1 MGKEG
6 NGRDDVFGF
15 EKCRPLRW
23 SMTDEL
29 LVENSEKFKAMEKNI
44 LTNLKFLW
52 LVLFIAPRR
61 LRTL

>member
-29 LVENSEKFKAMEKNI
+29 LVDNSEKFKAMEKTFLN
-44 LTNLKFLW
+44 KFISS
-52 LVLFIAPRR
+52 VIK
-61 LRTL
+61 

>member
-23 SMTDEL
+23 SMTDEFM
-29 LVENSEKFKAMEKNI
+29 VENPEQLKVRTFSGLFFLLRHADCEHYKQMLKN
-44 LTNLKFLW
+44 
-52 LVLFIAPRR
+52 
-61 LRTL
+61 